1 MTRQGRGVDLSSE
14 KGIALVYLAVT
25 LTCLLLFAGLA
36 VDTGRSWVVKAQLS
50 KAVDA
55 AALGSAR
62 NLGSADPKGE
72 ATKIFL
78 ANFPSGFGG
87 SAAGD
92 PTSAAGFF
100 ALATD
105 NVTAKTV
112 ITVTAS
118 ADVPTTFMKLGNFDL
133 VTVSALGQ
141 ATRRMVDLSLVLDVS
156 SSIGSQWGD
165 VRDASRV
172 FVDSF
177 DQLHDRLSLLTF
189 SNGAAVL
196 DPMPSARGFDKAKLK
211 ADIPQNLPGGSTN
224 TVEGIYRSWDELRSV
239 SNGTQSSLRVIVL
252 FTDGASNS
260 VDGDYGFGI
269 EALRTYDFP
278 KNFPDPDTQTWN
290 NPMIVGLFNPQ
301 SGVLDPLHN
310 AQMAVSGIHG
320 AESTATLALAP
331 WLPAMTSHQN
341 HRSAGIPT
349 GFPLQTA
356 ALTVNGA
363 AQNSARPMR
372 NFNIPAGKFPAELFN
387 INNAARNVLEIIAD
401 KARSDNGG
409 DYPIRIYTIGMSFLV
424 RYLLGTMPEKP
435 EDILVRVA
443 NDKQKPDGTA
453 APDYNGAQL
462 AGNYYFAQT
471 SADVGPAFQ
480 NIQNQIIRLTK

>member
-55 AALGSAR
+55 AALGAAR
-62 NLGSADPKGE
+62 NLGGGDPQGQ

-87 SAAGD
+87 SSAAD
-92 PTSAAGFF
+92 PTTAAGFF
-100 ALATD
+100 TIATD
-105 NVTAKTV
+105 NVAAKTV
-112 ITVTAS
+112 ITITAS

-133 VTVSALGQ
+133 VTVAALGQ

-156 SSIGSQWGD
+156 SSIGSQWPD
-165 VRDASRV
+165 VRDAART

-177 DQLHDRLSLLTF
+177 DQAHDRLALMTF
-189 SNGAAVL
+189 SNGAMVL
-196 DPMPSARGFDKAKLK
+196 DPMPAGRGFDKVKLK
-211 ADIPQNLPGGSTN
+211 SDVPQNLPGGSTN

-239 SNGTQSSLRVIVL
+239 ANGSQSTLRIIVL

-260 VDGDYGFGI
+260 VDGDYGSGVQS
-269 EALRTYDFP
+269 LRTYDFP
-278 KNFPDPDTQTWN
+278 KNFPDPDSQTWN
-290 NPMIVGLFNPQ
+290 NPMIVGLFDPQ
-301 SGVLDPLHN
+301 SGVQNPAYGL
-310 AQMAVSGIHG
+310 AVNGIHG
-320 AESTATLALAP
+320 QESVATLPQVPL
-331 WLPAMTSHQN
+331 LPVMTSHQH
-341 HRSAGIPT
+341 HRSPGIPT
-349 GFPLQTA
+349 AFPLQTG

-363 AQNSARPMR
+363 AQNQVRGLR
-372 NFNIPAGKFPAELFN
+372 NLTAGRYPAELFN

-401 KARSDNGG
+401 QARSDNGG

-424 RYLLGTMPEKP
+424 RYLLGTMPELP
-435 EDILVRVA
+435 EDILKRVA
-443 NDKQKPDGTA
+443 NDQTSLDFNA
-453 APDYNGAQL
+453 AQL
-462 AGNYYFAQT
+462 QGQYFFAET

-480 NIQNQIIRLTK
+480 GIQNQIIRLTK

>member
-25 LTCLLLFAGLA
+25 LTALLLFAGLA
-36 VDTGRSWVVKAQLS
+36 VDTGRAWVVKAQLS

-55 AALGSAR
+55 AALGAAR
-62 NLGSADPKGE
+62 NLGAGNPQGQ
-72 ATKIFL
+72 ATNIFK

-87 SAAGD
+87 SSAAD
-92 PTSAAGFF
+92 PTTAAGFF
-100 ALATD
+100 TMVTD
-105 NVTAKTV
+105 NVAAQTI
-112 ITVTAS
+112 ITVSAS

-156 SSIGSQWGD
+156 SSIGSQWAD

-177 DQLHDRLSLLTF
+177 DQIHDRLALMTF
-189 SNGAAVL
+189 GNGAMVL
-196 DPMPSARGFDKAKLK
+196 DPMPSGRGFDKAKLES
-211 ADIPQNLPGGSTN
+211 DVPQNLPGGSTN

-239 SNGTQSSLRVIVL
+239 PSGTQSTLRIIVL

-260 VDGDYGFGI
+260 VDGDYGSGVQ
-269 EALRTYDFP
+269 ALRTYDFP
-278 KNFPDPDTQTWN
+278 KNFPDPDSQTWN
-290 NPMIVGLFNPQ
+290 TPLIVGLFDPQ
-301 SGVLDPLHN
+301 SGVQNPTYSL
-310 AQMAVSGIHG
+310 AVNGIHG
-320 AESTATLALAP
+320 SESTSTIPQVPL
-331 WLPAMTSHQN
+331 LPLMTSHQH
-341 HRSAGIPT
+341 HRSPGMPT
-349 GFPLQTA
+349 AFPLQSS

-363 AQNSARPMR
+363 AQNSVRGLR
-372 NFNIPAGKFPAELFN
+372 NKTGNGQYPAELFN

-401 KARSDNGG
+401 QARSDATG
-409 DYPIRIYTIGMSFLV
+409 DHPIRIYTIGMSFLV
-424 RYLLGTMPEKP
+424 RYLLGTMPELP
-435 EDILVRVA
+435 EDILKRIA
-443 NDKQKPDGTA
+443 NDATSPDFNA
-453 APDYNGAQL
+453 VELQ
-462 AGNYYFAQT
+462 GNYYFAET

>member
-1 MTRQGRGVDLSSE
+1 MTKQGRGVDLSSE

-25 LTCLLLFAGLA
+25 LTALLLFAGLA
-36 VDTGRSWVVKAQLS
+36 VDTGRSWVVQSQLS

-55 AALGSAR
+55 AALGAAR
-62 NLGSADPKGE
+62 NLGGGDPQGE

-87 SAAGD
+87 SAPAD

-100 ALATD
+100 AMVTD
-105 NVTAKTV
+105 NVTAKTA
-112 ITVTAS
+112 ITITAS

-133 VTVSALGQ
+133 LTVNALGQ

-156 SSIGSQWGD
+156 SSIGSQWPD

-172 FVDSF
+172 FLDSF
-177 DQLHDRLSLLTF
+177 DQIHDRIALMTF
-189 SNGAAVL
+189 SNGAMVL
-196 DPMPSARGFDKAKLK
+196 DPMPSARGFNKPQLESDV
-211 ADIPQNLPGGSTN
+211 PQNLPGGSTN

-239 SNGTQSSLRVIVL
+239 PNGTQSSLRIIVL

-260 VDGDYGFGI
+260 VDGDYGSGVQS
-269 EALRTYDFP
+269 LRTYDFP
-278 KNFPDPDTQTWN
+278 KNFPDPDSQTWN
-290 NPMIVGLFNPQ
+290 TPLIVGLFDPQ
-301 SGVLDPLHN
+301 SGIQNPSYSL
-310 AQMAVSGIHG
+310 AVDGIHG
-320 AESTATLALAP
+320 QESTSTIPQVPL
-331 WLPAMTSHQN
+331 LPLMTSHQH
-341 HRSAGIPT
+341 HRSPGIPT
-349 GFPLQTA
+349 AFQLQTA

-363 AQNSARPMR
+363 AQNSVRGLR
-372 NFNIPAGKFPAELFN
+372 NITGGGQYPAELWN

-401 KARSDNGG
+401 KARSDSTG

-424 RYLLGTMPEKP
+424 RYMLGTMPELP
-435 EDILVRVA
+435 EDILKRVA
-443 NDKQKPDGTA
+443 NDATSPDFNA
-453 APDYNGAQL
+453 VELQ
-462 AGNYYFAQT
+462 GNYYFAQT

>member
-1 MTRQGRGVDLSSE
+1 MTRQRRGADRSSE

-25 LTCLLLFAGLA
+25 LSGLLLFAGLA
-36 VDTGRSWVVKAQLS
+36 TDSGRAYVVKAQLS

-55 AALGSAR
+55 AALGAAR
-62 NLGSADPKGE
+62 NLGGGDPQGQ
-72 ATKIFL
+72 ATKIFQ
-78 ANFPSGFGG
+78 ANFPTGYMGTTG
-87 SAAGD
+87 ID
-92 PTSAAGFF
+92 PTTAPGFF
-100 ALATD
+100 AMATD

-112 ITVTAS
+112 ITITAS
-118 ADVPTTFMKLGNFDL
+118 ADVPTTFMRLGNFQS
-133 VTVSALGQ
+133 VTVAALGQ

-156 SSIGSQWGD
+156 SSIGSQWPD
-165 VRDASRV
+165 VRDAARV

-196 DPMPSARGFDKAKLK
+196 DAMPSARGFNKTQLK

-239 SNGTQSSLRVIVL
+239 PNGTQSTLRIIVL

-260 VDGDYGFGI
+260 VDGNFGSGI
-269 EALRTYDFP
+269 QSLRTYDFP
-278 KNFPDPDTQTWN
+278 KNFPDPDGQTWN
-290 NPMIVGLFNPQ
+290 TPLIVGLFNPQ
-301 SGVLDPLHN
+301 SGVQDPLHTYSL
-310 AQMAVSGIHG
+310 AVNGIHG
-320 AESTATLALAP
+320 QESTLTIPQVPL
-331 WLPAMTSHQN
+331 LPLMTSHQN

-349 GFPLQTA
+349 SFQLQTG
-356 ALTVNGA
+356 ALTVNGV
-363 AQNSARPMR
+363 AQNNMLRRGLR
-372 NFNIPAGKFPAELFN
+372 NKTGGGQYPAELYN

-401 KARSDNGG
+401 QARSDVGG
-409 DYPIRIYTIGMSFLV
+409 DHPIRIYTIGMSFLV
-424 RYLLGTMPEKP
+424 RYMLGTMPELP
-435 EDILVRVA
+435 EDILKRIA
-443 NDKQKPDGTA
+443 NDQTSPDSNTV
-453 APDYNGAQL
+453 QL